1 MFGTNKQAKRDHG
14 DGKTLEVKEI
24 FSTIQG
30 EGPFSGVPAI
40 FVRLA
45 GCHLKCYFCDTNFEN
60 GAKKYVSSDIVPEI
74 VLQALTGKR
83 IKTTLVVITGGEP
96 LRQNI
101 LQLCEELTTLG
112 FTVQIETS
120 GTYWIDGLEKL
131 IHPIQFGSV
140 YIVCSPKT
148 GTVNP
153 MVALYCHHWK
163 YIIKEGENSKQDG
176 LPIWSTQVQGQKQ
189 ELYRP
194 EFADSLNTIWLQPC
208 EAYQIE
214 PLQERLES
222 GLPYDQYVTNS
233 MKDEKQTLRNMKE
246 AARIAMEFNYRLTL
260 QTHKLLGLP

>member
-1 MFGTNKQAKRDHG
+1 MFGTNNQAKRDHG

-60 GAKKYVSSDIVPEI
+60 GTKKYVSTDIIPEI
-74 VLQALTGKR
+74 ALKALTGKR
-83 IKTTLVVITGGEP
+83 YATALVVITGGEP

-101 LQLCEELTTLG
+101 LPLCKELAALE

-120 GTYWIDGLEKL
+120 GTYWVDGLENL
-131 IHPIQFGSV
+131 VLTGAVQ
-140 YIVCSPKT
+140 IVCSPKT

-153 MVALYCHHWK
+153 MIELYCRYWK
-163 YIIKEGENSKQDG
+163 YLIREGENSEIDG
-176 LPIWSTQVQGQKQ
+176 LPIWSTQVAGQKQ

-194 EFADSLNTIWLQPC
+194 KFTGLRDTIWLQPC

-233 MKDEKQTLRNMKE
+233 MKDEQQTLRNMKE

>member
-24 FSTIQG
+24 FATIQG

-45 GCHLKCYFCDTNFEN
+45 GCHLKCYFCDTNFEH
-60 GAKKYVSSDIVPEI
+60 GVKKYVSSEIVPEI

-101 LQLCEELTTLG
+101 LLLCQELTSIG

-120 GTYWIDGLEKL
+120 GTYWVDGLEKL
-131 IHPIQFGSV
+131 IQLGSV
-140 YIVCSPKT
+140 HIVCSPKT
-148 GTVNP
+148 GTVHS
-153 MVALYCHHWK
+153 MIELYCHHWK
-163 YIIKEGENSKQDG
+163 YIIREGENSKIDG
-176 LPIWSTQVQGQKQ
+176 LPVVSTQVPELDAK
-189 ELYRP
+189 LYRP
-194 EFADSLNTIWLQPC
+194 KFDLLDTIWLQPC

-233 MKDEKQTLRNMKE
+233 MKDDQQTSRNIKE